1 MKRNLLVAAVLTLS
15 VTTSSVADP
24 LLVSVKATPYDRQ
37 MSRIRRVLASAHQ
50 SSSDRVSLLMVNGW
64 MSELRDVPYQ
74 YKRTWQTPGEVDS
87 GRAADCKGKAV
98 ALYRRMKTHGATNLR
113 LVIGRR
119 TPWSPA
125 THAWLEWKTPRGKY
139 VLDPTFNSRAT
150 SSAHLGSRSY
160 TPLYAYAGSRKFRA
174 GRGFAAQ
181 R

>member
-1 MKRNLLVAAVLTLS
+1 MKRNLLFAAMLALSLTS
-15 VTTSSVADP
+15 TFADP

-37 MSRIRRVLASAHQ
+37 MSRIRRVLASANQ
-50 SSSDRVSLLMVNGW
+50 SSGNRVSLLMVNGW

-74 YKRTWQTPGEVDS
+74 YKRNWQTPAEVDWA
-87 GRAADCKGKAV
+87 RAADCKGKAV

-119 TPWSPA
+119 TPWSRA

-150 SSAHLGSRSY
+150 SLAHLGSRSY

-174 GRGFAAQ
+174 GRGFVAH